1 MTVRLIAPSVVSKCN
16 GKFQVVATF
25 RKVHFHGLGMT
36 MTTASFWKEEE
47 SSFFP
52 SDRGQPSQ
60 GDPRPRRGG
69 SPGAVGGAE
78 GVPGA
83 AAEAEAGAK
92 RRGGGGGARGGGG
105 GQRKGVRRPAAG
117 DIRGGERL
125 QEAGGRR
132 GGKIHFACFKVHNSP
147 FSPPGD
153 PPRHLARLPLPPA
166 PHPRCGATK
175 ELPGGDGADDRQ
187 RSHVEVPHR
196 QRAGH

>member
-1 MTVRLIAPSVVSKCN
+1 MPRPWFQKRRQILDCCHLSKSSFSRLRN
-16 GKFQVVATF
+16 DNDHGKFLEGRIIILF
-25 RKVHFHGLGMT
+25 C
-36 MTTASFWKEEE
+36 
-47 SSFFP
+47 P
-52 SDRGQPSQ
+52 SGRGQPTQ

-92 RRGGGGGARGGGG
+92 RRGGEGGARGGGG

-132 GGKIHFACFKVHNSP
+132 GGKIHFACFRVHNSY

-175 ELPGGDGADDRQ
+175 ELPGGDGADDGQ